1 MNKIDYEIVGLVVI
15 IVIEFSLLLTLMIIL
30 GKAVYNSGH
39 QEEINEKR
47 TELVNKNLTTVSNY
61 SRAIVLE
68 KYEEKRSDT
77 TYIITNPTNR
87 NYFLT
92 LKKYRKGS
100 FGHWDVFTIRVS
112 RFEYIKYNP
121 GDTIK

>member
-1 MNKIDYEIVGLVVI
+1 MNKLDYWVI
-15 IVIEFSLLLTLMIIL
+15 AIGFSLLLTLMIIL
-30 GKAVYNSGH
+30 GIAVYNSGH
-39 QEEINEKR
+39 GEEINEKG

-61 SRAIVLE
+61 SRAIILE

-77 TYIITNPTNR
+77 AYVITNPTNR

-92 LKKYRKGS
+92 LKSYRKGS

-112 RFEYIKYNP
+112 IEYIKYNP
-121 GDTIK
+121 GDTIE

>member
-1 MNKIDYEIVGLVVI
+1 M
-15 IVIEFSLLLTLMIIL
+15 
-30 GKAVYNSGH
+30 
-39 QEEINEKR
+39 
-47 TELVNKNLTTVSNY
+47 TTVSNY
-61 SRAIVLE
+61 SRAIILE

-92 LKKYRKGS
+92 LKKYRRGS

>member
-1 MNKIDYEIVGLVVI
+1 MMNKIDYGVVVI
-15 IVIEFSLLLTLMIIL
+15 GAIGFSLLLTLMIIL
-30 GKAVYNSGH
+30 GIAVYNSDSGNR
-39 QEEINEKR
+39 EEINEKG

>member
-1 MNKIDYEIVGLVVI
+1 MNKIDYGVVVI
-15 IVIEFSLLLTLMIIL
+15 GAVGFSLLLTIMIIL
-30 GKAVYNSGH
+30 GIAVYNSGH
-39 QEEINEKR
+39 REETNEKG
-47 TELVNKNLTTVSNY
+47 TELVCKDLATVSNY
-61 SRAIVLE
+61 PRAIILE
-68 KYEEKRSDT
+68 KYEKKRSDT

-92 LKKYRKGS
+92 LKRYRKGS

>member
-1 MNKIDYEIVGLVVI
+1 MNKLDYWVI
-15 IVIEFSLLLTLMIIL
+15 AIGFSLILTLMIIL
-30 GKAVYNSGH
+30 GIAVYNSGH
-39 QEEINEKR
+39 REEINEKG

-61 SRAIVLE
+61 PRAIVLE

-100 FGHWDVFTIRVS
+100 FGHWNVFTIRVS
-112 RFEYIKYNP
+112 RLEYIKYNP

>member
-1 MNKIDYEIVGLVVI
+1 MNKLDYWVI
-15 IVIEFSLLLTLMIIL
+15 AIGFSLLLTLMIIL
-30 GKAVYNSGH
+30 GIAVYNSDSGH
-39 QEEINEKR
+39 REEINEKR

-112 RFEYIKYNP
+112 RLEYIKYNP

>member
-1 MNKIDYEIVGLVVI
+1 MNKIDYGVVVI
-15 IVIEFSLLLTLMIIL
+15 GAIGFSLLLTLMIIL
-30 GKAVYNSGH
+30 GIAVYNSDSGNR
-39 QEEINEKR
+39 EEINEKG